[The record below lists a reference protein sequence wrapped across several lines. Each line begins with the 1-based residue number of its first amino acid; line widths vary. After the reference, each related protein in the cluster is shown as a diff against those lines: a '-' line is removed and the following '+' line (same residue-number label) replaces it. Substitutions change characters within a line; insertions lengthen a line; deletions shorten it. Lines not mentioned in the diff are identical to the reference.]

1 MERKEL
7 FSKVEDKMPDEIF
20 TVQDVKSMTES
31 ASRKDDLSPSAEP
44 ARKNS
49 DPEFLGLKS
58 VFTPSRGDMGG
69 GFCTI
74 FEGKTGK
81 TVFQIFW
88 LAKPY
93 ANGQIPEPG
102 KDWRNF
108 VKSLPSMGPLDKEW
122 AEKLQANLKEILT
135 IDEKKKLFENYT
147 KVKIR
152 QLESIIR
159 RSFEATSQCVFSAQ
173 TDAEPIA
180 RPELERAKV
189 IKPLP
194 PSPAELERMKRE
206 QEEKEKAE
214 KEAKEKEEAKK
225 EGNFEGTIIKCN
237 PQVDPVKGKASSEIV
252 PGDIV
257 GVTIEGDGTSAVVNK
272 YLQEN
277 NIEPLFPV
285 DEIRETQGKKFIY
298 VKISD
303 EIRGYV
309 PITKD
314 IKIRVKEQ
322 PQPEQPKQGLSFMGD
337 LFFFGLLGGALIIL
351 LFVIRYF
358 FL

>member
-1 MERKEL
+1 
-7 FSKVEDKMPDEIF
+7 MPDEIF
-20 TVQDVKSMTES
+20 TVQDVKDLAE
-31 ASRKDDLSPSAEP
+31 AAQKRKDDTPPSAEP
-44 ARKNS
+44 VKKH
-49 DPEFLGLKS
+49 DTPEFLGIKS

-74 FEGKTGK
+74 IEGATGR

-93 ANGQIPEPG
+93 ANGQIPEVG
-102 KDWRNF
+102 KDWRSF
-108 VKSLPSMGPLDKEW
+108 VKSLPSMGPLDKDW
-122 AEKLQANLKEILT
+122 AEKLQEKLKEILT
-135 IDEKKKLFENYT
+135 ADEKKKLYENYT
-147 KVKIR
+147 KTKIR

-159 RSFEATSQCVFSAQ
+159 RSFESTAQCVFSAQ

-194 PSPAELERMKRE
+194 PSPEELERMKRE

-214 KEAKEKEEAKK
+214 KEAKEQEEAKK

-237 PQVDPVKGKASSEIV
+237 PQVDPVRGKASSEIM
-252 PGDIV
+252 PGDII
-257 GVTIEGDGTSAVVNK
+257 GVKIEGEGTSAVVNK
-272 YLQEN
+272 YLEEN
-277 NIEPLFPV
+277 NVEPLFPV

-322 PQPEQPKQGLSFMGD
+322 PNQQNNQEHKASFVND
-337 LFFFGLLGGALIIL
+337 IFFFGLLGGALILL

-358 FL
+358 FM

>member
-1 MERKEL
+1 
-7 FSKVEDKMPDEIF
+7 MPEEIF
-20 TVQDVKSMTES
+20 TVQDVKNLSEQGQK
-31 ASRKDDLSPSAEP
+31 KDDTPLPAEP
-44 ARKNS
+44 VKRH
-49 DPEFLGLKS
+49 DTPEFLGIKS
-58 VFTPSRGDMGG
+58 TFTPSRGDMGG

-74 FEGKTGK
+74 FEGSTGR

-93 ANGQIPEPG
+93 ANGQIPEVS
-102 KDWRNF
+102 KDWRGF
-108 VKSLPSMGPLDKEW
+108 VKSLPSMGPLDKDW
-122 AEKLQANLKEILT
+122 GEKLQAKLKEILT
-135 IDEKKKLFENYT
+135 LEEKKKLYENYT
-147 KVKIR
+147 KTKIR

-159 RSFEATSQCVFSAQ
+159 RSFEATAQCVFTAR

-180 RPELERAKV
+180 RPELERAKI

-194 PSPAELERMKRE
+194 PSPAELERQKKE

-214 KEAKEKEEAKK
+214 KEEREKEEAKK

-237 PQVDPVKGKASSEIV
+237 PQVDPVRGKASSEIV
-252 PGDIV
+252 PGDVI
-257 GVTIEGDGTSAVVNK
+257 GVQIEGEGTSAVVNK
-272 YLQEN
+272 YLEEN

-322 PQPEQPKQGLSFMGD
+322 PQQENQKNSKASIMGD
-337 LFFFGLLGGALIIL
+337 VLFFGVLGGALL
-351 LFVIRYF
+351 LLLYVISKF
-358 FL
+358 FIFI

>member
-1 MERKEL
+1 
-7 FSKVEDKMPDEIF
+7 MPEEIF
-20 TVQDVKSMTES
+20 TVQDVKDMVDS
-31 ASRKDDLSPSAEP
+31 SRKKDDMPPPAEP
-44 ARKNS
+44 VKKNET
-49 DPEFLGLKS
+49 PEFLGIKS

-69 GFCTI
+69 GFCVI
-74 FEGKTGK
+74 FEGSTGR

-93 ANGQIPEPG
+93 AVGQIPEVG

-108 VKSLPSMGPLDKEW
+108 VKSLPSMGPLDKDW
-122 AEKLQANLKEILT
+122 AEKLQAKLKEILT
-135 IDEKKKLFENYT
+135 TDEKKKLYENYT

-152 QLESIIR
+152 QFESIIR
-159 RSFEATSQCVFSAQ
+159 RSFESIAQCVFTAQ

-180 RPELERAKV
+180 RPELERAKI

-194 PSPAELERMKRE
+194 PSPAELERMKKE

-225 EGNFEGTIIKCN
+225 EGNFEGTIIKCT
-237 PQVDPVKGKASSEIV
+237 PQVDPVRGKASSEIM
-252 PGDIV
+252 PGDII
-257 GVTIEGDGTSAVVNK
+257 GVQIEGEGTSAVVNK
-272 YLQEN
+272 YLTEN

-303 EIRGYV
+303 EIRGYIA
-309 PITKD
+309 ITKD

-322 PQPEQPKQGLSFMGD
+322 PQQNNQENKKASFMGD
-337 LFFFGLLGGALIIL
+337 MFFFGLLGVALVAL

-358 FL
+358 FM

>member
-1 MERKEL
+1 
-7 FSKVEDKMPDEIF
+7 MPEEIF
-20 TVQDVKSMTES
+20 TVQDVKNLSEQGQK
-31 ASRKDDLSPSAEP
+31 KDDTLPPAEP
-44 ARKNS
+44 VKRH
-49 DPEFLGLKS
+49 DTPEFLGIKS
-58 VFTPSRGDMGG
+58 TFTPSRGDMGG

-74 FEGKTGK
+74 FEGSTGR

-93 ANGQIPEPG
+93 ANGQIPEVS
-102 KDWRNF
+102 KDWRGF
-108 VKSLPSMGPLDKEW
+108 VKSLPSMGPLDKDW
-122 AEKLQANLKEILT
+122 GEKLQAKLKEILT
-135 IDEKKKLFENYT
+135 LEEKKKLYENYT
-147 KVKIR
+147 KTKIR

-159 RSFEATSQCVFSAQ
+159 RSFEATAQCVFTAR

-194 PSPAELERMKRE
+194 PSPAELERQKKE

-214 KEAKEKEEAKK
+214 KEEREKEEAKK

-237 PQVDPVKGKASSEIV
+237 PQVDPVRGKASSEIV
-252 PGDIV
+252 PGDVI
-257 GVTIEGDGTSAVVNK
+257 GVQIEGEGTSAVVNK
-272 YLQEN
+272 YLEEN

-322 PQPEQPKQGLSFMGD
+322 PQQENQKNSKASIMGD
-337 LFFFGLLGGALIIL
+337 VLFFGVLGGALL
-351 LFVIRYF
+351 LLLYVISKF
-358 FL
+358 FIFI

>member
-1 MERKEL
+1 
-7 FSKVEDKMPDEIF
+7 MPEEIF
-20 TVQDVKSMTES
+20 TVQDVKDMAES
-31 ASRKDDLSPSAEP
+31 SRKKDDMPPPAEP
-44 ARKNS
+44 VKKNET
-49 DPEFLGLKS
+49 PEFLGIKS

-69 GFCTI
+69 GFCVI
-74 FEGKTGK
+74 FEGNTGR

-93 ANGQIPEPG
+93 ANGQIPEVG

-108 VKSLPSMGPLDKEW
+108 VKSLPSMGPLDKDW
-122 AEKLQANLKEILT
+122 AEKLQAKLKEILT
-135 IDEKKKLFENYT
+135 TDEKKKLYENYT

-152 QLESIIR
+152 QLESIVR
-159 RSFEATSQCVFSAQ
+159 RSFEAIAQCVFSSS
-173 TDAEPIA
+173 TEAEPIA

-194 PSPAELERMKRE
+194 PSPAELERMKKE

-214 KEAKEKEEAKK
+214 KEAKEREEAKK

-237 PQVDPVKGKASSEIV
+237 PQVDPVKGKASSEV
-252 PGDIV
+252 MPGDII
-257 GVTIEGDGTSAVVNK
+257 GVQIEGEGTSAVVNK
-272 YLQEN
+272 YLSEN
-277 NIEPLFPV
+277 DIEQLFPV

-303 EIRGYV
+303 EIRGYIA
-309 PITKD
+309 ITKD

-322 PQPEQPKQGLSFMGD
+322 PQKDNQDSKRASFMGD
-337 LFFFGLLGGALIIL
+337 MFFFGLLGVALVAL

-358 FL
+358 FM

>member
-1 MERKEL
+1 
-7 FSKVEDKMPDEIF
+7 MPEEIF
-20 TVQDVKSMTES
+20 TVQDVKNLVES
-31 ASRKDDLSPSAEP
+31 SRKKDDIPPPAEP
-44 ARKNS
+44 VKKNET
-49 DPEFLGLKS
+49 PEFLAVKS

-69 GFCTI
+69 GFCVI
-74 FEGKTGK
+74 FEGRTGK

-93 ANGQIPEPG
+93 ASGQIPEVG

-108 VKSLPSMGPLDKEW
+108 VKSLPAMGPLDKDW
-122 AEKLQANLKEILT
+122 AEKLQSKLKEILT
-135 IDEKKKLFENYT
+135 NDEKKKLYENYT

-152 QLESIIR
+152 QFESIVR
-159 RSFEATSQCVFSAQ
+159 RSFEAVAQCVFSAQ

-180 RPELERAKV
+180 RPELERAKI

-194 PSPAELERMKRE
+194 PTPEQLAKMKKE

-214 KEAKEKEEAKK
+214 QEEREKEEAKK
-225 EGNFEGTIIKCN
+225 EGNFEGTIIMCT
-237 PQVDPVKGKASSEIV
+237 PVVDPVHGKASSEIV
-252 PGDIV
+252 PGDII
-257 GVTIEGDGTSAVVNK
+257 GVKIEGEGTSAVVNK
-272 YLQEN
+272 YLSEN

-285 DEIRETQGKKFIY
+285 DEIKETQGKKFIY

-322 PQPEQPKQGLSFMGD
+322 PQQDTQDNKRASFIGD
-337 LFFFGLLGGALIIL
+337 MFFFGLLGAALVAL

-358 FL
+358 FM

>member
-1 MERKEL
+1 
-7 FSKVEDKMPDEIF
+7 
-20 TVQDVKSMTES
+20 
-31 ASRKDDLSPSAEP
+31 
-44 ARKNS
+44 
-49 DPEFLGLKS
+49 
-58 VFTPSRGDMGG
+58 MGG
-69 GFCTI
+69 GFCVI
-74 FEGKTGK
+74 FEGRTGK

-93 ANGQIPEPG
+93 ANGQIPEVS

-108 VKSLPSMGPLDKEW
+108 VKSLPAMGPLDKDW
-122 AEKLQANLKEILT
+122 AGQLQEKLKEILT
-135 IDEKKKLFENYT
+135 IDEKKKLYENYT
-147 KVKIR
+147 KVKLR
-152 QLESIIR
+152 QLESIMR
-159 RSFEATSQCVFSAQ
+159 RSFESIAQCVFSAQ

-194 PSPAELERMKRE
+194 PTPEQLAKMKKE

-214 KEAKEKEEAKK
+214 QEAKEKEEAKK

-252 PGDIV
+252 PGDVI
-257 GVTIEGDGTSAVVNK
+257 GVQIEGDGTSAVVNK
-272 YLQEN
+272 YLAEN

-285 DEIRETQGKKFIY
+285 DEIRDTQGKKFIY

-309 PITKD
+309 NITKD

-322 PQPEQPKQGLSFMGD
+322 PKQENSNAGKSSFFSDM
-337 LFFFGLLGGALIIL
+337 FFFGLLGGALVIL

>member
-1 MERKEL
+1 
-7 FSKVEDKMPDEIF
+7 MPEEIF
-20 TVQDVKSMTES
+20 TVQDVKNLAES
-31 ASRKDDLSPSAEP
+31 AQRKDDMPPPAEP
-44 ARKNS
+44 VRKN
-49 DPEFLGLKS
+49 DTPEFLGIKS

-74 FEGKTGK
+74 LEGSTGR

-93 ANGQIPEPG
+93 AVGQIPEVG

-108 VKSLPSMGPLDKEW
+108 VKSLPSMGPLDKDW
-122 AEKLQANLKEILT
+122 GEKLQEKLKEILT
-135 IDEKKKLFENYT
+135 NDEKKKLYENYT
-147 KVKIR
+147 KTKIR
-152 QLESIIR
+152 QLESMIR
-159 RSFEATSQCVFSAQ
+159 RSFEATAQCVFTAQ

-180 RPELERAKV
+180 RSELERAKV

-194 PSPAELERMKRE
+194 PSPAELERMKKE

-225 EGNFEGTIIKCN
+225 DGNFEGTIIKCN
-237 PQVDPVKGKASSEIV
+237 PQVDPVKGKASSEIM
-252 PGDIV
+252 PGDVI
-257 GVTIEGDGTSAVVNK
+257 GVQIEGDGTSAVVNK
-272 YLQEN
+272 YLAEN

-322 PQPEQPKQGLSFMGD
+322 PQPEKKDNGKVSFISDM
-337 LFFFGLLGGALIIL
+337 FFFGLLGAALVAL

-358 FL
+358 FM